1 MSTQLL
7 DRDVAMVVM
16 ASEVLADPY
25 GAERVIR
32 AEFDM
37 SVPRFLQVA
46 NRLIDDP
53 AMLAARPVE
62 VRRLLRIRESRARS
76 RSAKRLP

>member
-1 MSTQLL
+1 MPQLL
-7 DRDVAMVVM
+7 TRDVAMVVL
-16 ASEVLADPY
+16 ASEVARNPY
-25 GAERVIR
+25 AAERTIR

-37 SVPRFLQVA
+37 SVPRFLQA
-46 NRLIDDP
+46 TNRLLDDP
-53 AMLAARPVE
+53 EVLAARPLE